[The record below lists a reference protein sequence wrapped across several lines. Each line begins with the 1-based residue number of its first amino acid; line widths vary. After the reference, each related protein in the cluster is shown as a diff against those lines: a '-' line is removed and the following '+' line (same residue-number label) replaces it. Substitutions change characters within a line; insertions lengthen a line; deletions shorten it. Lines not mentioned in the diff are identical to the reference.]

1 MGLFAQERKKRSPP
15 DGAVS
20 VKQLI
25 LRMVH
30 TEDFSAVPSKLL
42 EANGLSKPFE
52 DDKSTEDGHFGG
64 VRDTVPCTEQSDA
77 KQPGHPGVLTV
88 ASQSTHIGLVPA

>member
-1 MGLFAQERKKRSPP
+1 M
-15 DGAVS
+15 S

-42 EANGLSKPFE
+42 AANGLSKPFE

-64 VRDTVPCTEQSDA
+64 VRDAVPCTEQSDA

-88 ASQSTHIGLVPA
+88 ASQSAHIGLVPA